1 MYILYVLRKTG
12 PQYCIIS
19 NELVTKNDPVKNT
32 TRKIKNKKTA
42 SIILYFHLLHGQV
55 LVLKN
60 RTFHQKV
67 LSKNGL
73 IRELRSISK
82 FVTLQTGTQIIT
94 ITILPDIS
102 KSKNNQ

>member
-1 MYILYVLRKTG
+1 MYILYVLRKTD

-32 TRKIKNKKTA
+32 TREIKNKKTV
-42 SIILYFHLLHGQV
+42 SIILCFKEEFHLLHGQV

-67 LSKNGL
+67 LSKLYRNY
-73 IRELRSISK
+73 K
-82 FVTLQTGTQIIT
+82 FNFLVNFNFVLST
-94 ITILPDIS
+94 S
-102 KSKNNQ
+102 

>member
-32 TRKIKNKKTA
+32 TREIKNKKTHL
-42 SIILYFHLLHGQV
+42 SYFVFKEEFHLLHGQV

-67 LSKNGL
+67 LSKLYRNC
-73 IRELRSISK
+73 K
-82 FVTLQTGTQIIT
+82 FNFLVNFNFVLST
-94 ITILPDIS
+94 S
-102 KSKNNQ
+102 

>member
-1 MYILYVLRKTG
+1 MILLKIRQEKQKTKR
-12 PQYCIIS
+12 QHLSYFVFK
-19 NELVTKNDPVKNT
+19 EE
-32 TRKIKNKKTA
+32 
-42 SIILYFHLLHGQV
+42 FHLLHGQV

-82 FVTLQTGTQIIT
+82 FVTLQNGMQIIT
-94 ITILPDIS
+94 INILPDIS
-102 KSKNNQ
+102 KSKDNQ